1 MSRMGSYGVAP
12 QGRGHI
18 CTSIRLGV
26 GTRQSVLS
34 PVHREFTAGNHALSL
49 DIRFPRSSEEVDELA
64 AAHTTESLLEEAADV
79 LEVLSA
85 IAVERGAALATIVD
99 IARVKRDERG
109 GFDLRLWLDG
119 VDPQP

>member
-1 MSRMGSYGVAP
+1 MGKLVRDRIPDIIRESGRSPRVA
-12 QGRGHI
+12 
-18 CTSIRLGV
+18 S
-26 GTRQSVLS
+26 LS
-34 PVHREFTAGNHALSL
+34 AAAYRRALIDKL
-49 DIRFPRSSEEVDELA
+49 REEVDELA

-79 LEVLSA
+79 LEVLTA
-85 IAVERGAALATIVD
+85 ITVEQGAGLATIVD